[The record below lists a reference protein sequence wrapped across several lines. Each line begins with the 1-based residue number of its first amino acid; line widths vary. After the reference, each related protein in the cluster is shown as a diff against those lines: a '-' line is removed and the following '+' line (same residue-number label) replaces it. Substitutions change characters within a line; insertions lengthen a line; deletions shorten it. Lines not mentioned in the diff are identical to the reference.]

1 VATEET
7 RPTKRVLIVDDEP
20 MVRGLL
26 RDVFNNFEHA
36 HAYEV
41 MTEPHADDALAT
53 LQRER
58 FDLILLDT
66 HMPRM
71 RERWDGREGLD
82 LLRQIRAIGVDAPVI
97 MMTGYPVSV
106 PSTDS
111 ADARI
116 DDAVGYL
123 FKPFNMHELER
134 AVVGALGSGPG
145 AAGTEGLGKEDL

>member
-26 RDVFNNFEHA
+26 RDFFNNFEHA

-53 LQRER
+53 LRRER

-66 HMPRM
+66 HMPRT

-82 LLRQIRAIGVDAPVI
+82 LLRQIRTIGVDTPVI
-97 MMTGYPVSV
+97 MMTGYPLSV
-106 PSTDS
+106 PS
-111 ADARI
+111 ADTAEALI

-123 FKPFNMHELER
+123 LKPFTLPEIER
-134 AVVGALGSGPG
+134 AVALALGSGPRASG
-145 AAGTEGLGKEDL
+145 G